1 MKYKLGCLNKYEQVH
16 TLKFNFLYVFKL
28 FYGHLLLSKLI
39 NTLSLSL
46 PFPPGF
52 RRSRAL

>member
-16 TLKFNFLYVFKL
+16 TLKFIFLYVFKL
-28 FYGHLLLSKLI
+28 FYRHLILSKLI
-39 NTLSLSL
+39 NTQSLSL

-52 RRSRAL
+52 RRSQAL

>member
-1 MKYKLGCLNKYEQVH
+1 MKYKIGCLSKYEQVH
-16 TLKFNFLYVFKL
+16 TLKFIFLYVFKL
-28 FYGHLLLSKLI
+28 FYRHLILSKLI
-39 NTLSLSL
+39 NTQSLSL